1 MNGDPILWYSRPTT
15 VWNEALPTAWPA
27 GSVSGLRARGGFTVS
42 MWWREGS
49 LERATV
55 AADTARAERF
65 LMFAASAGTRYEIT
79 RAAGQ
84 PARPRGK
91 NP

>member
-1 MNGDPILWYSRPTT
+1 
-15 VWNEALPTAWPA
+15 
-27 GSVSGLRARGGFTVS
+27 

-55 AADTARAERF
+55 AADEDMECRLKTAVSVSVTCGGRTVPARLGSNGI

-91 NP
+91 HA